1 MCEWIDLE
9 ESGVVV
15 ILPISDIFKKS
26 FSIHT
31 CSMQTF
37 FIHVHFCFLRRLLV
51 DTSHNFGNL
60 LWGFGQENV
69 DKTEIKKHISSGQNQ
84 ILKTKL
90 FTQIC
95 FGNIY
100 ELLSL
105 TELNSIGPRHDI
117 DKGRMTLAVKWIYS
131 SLSLWNICLSLCRTP
146 TGRNL
151 WSRNLIFGLMVPW
164 DTRTKHF
171 FYFEILIFDNSM
183 VSFHLFFFF
192 ILYFI
197 CSG

>member
-1 MCEWIDLE
+1 
-9 ESGVVV
+9 
-15 ILPISDIFKKS
+15 
-26 FSIHT
+26 
-31 CSMQTF
+31 MQTF
-37 FIHVHFCFLRRLLV
+37 FIHVHFCFLRRLLE